1 MSIKDFFMKNKT
13 PKFEEVATNKNNPME
28 EISRTSNPEAYRA
41 FLTSLASSFFVFQA
55 NCARIKTYSDTL
67 SANVLYNAYNSY
79 GAPSTM
85 PTMMGAV
92 TFTQYCNAVKQNPN
106 LDCTLD
112 KSHNGNI
119 FAHNLLAKN
128 QAINQTDLNRDISVI
143 NSVLNATLATYGGR
157 HDVDIPQNE
166 DSSGILNFANF
177 QVIYANSPKYAFDN
191 DSFDYPN
198 GVNPPLAHNDIA
210 QYSEQEV
217 FDSLTILKEA
227 EKDLIETVEQVNNFS
242 QDVEQ

>member
-41 FLTSLASSFFVFQA
+41 FLTSLARSFFVFQA

-67 SANVLYNAYNSY
+67 SPNVLYNAYNSY
-79 GAPSTM
+79 GAPSTT
-85 PTMMGAV
+85 PIMMGAV
-92 TFTQYCNAVKQNPN
+92 TFTQYCNAVKQNQN

-143 NSVLNATLATYGGR
+143 NSVLNATVLTYGPKFSGENT
-157 HDVDIPQNE
+157 QNS
-166 DSSGILNFANF
+166 DGTVIFDFVNFRDHAYSNNP
-177 QVIYANSPKYAFDN
+177 IYAFDEGKLQ
-191 DSFDYPN
+191 FPN
-198 GVNPPLAHNDIA
+198 GYEVEPCKELKDFA
-210 QYSEQEV
+210 QEEITNA
-217 FDSLTILKEA
+217 LTILGGA
-227 EKDLIETVEQVNNFS
+227 EKILVETVEEVNNFS
-242 QDVEQ
+242 QDIEQ